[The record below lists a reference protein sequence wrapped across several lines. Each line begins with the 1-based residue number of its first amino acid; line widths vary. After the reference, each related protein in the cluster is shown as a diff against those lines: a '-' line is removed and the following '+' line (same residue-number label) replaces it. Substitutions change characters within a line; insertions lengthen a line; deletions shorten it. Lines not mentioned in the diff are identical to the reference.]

1 MVRTSRN
8 AKKVHR
14 CPICKCSFFSYSENS
29 TLEGSH
35 RSHRNGNPNCRIELA
50 RQREDYRRA
59 GNIDELRFPYAD
71 YVEDDEA
78 SMCDEGNHGNEIE
91 VDEIDNDAHE
101 EMKIGIDDLPESD
114 EDDIE
119 DESIDKEDVDV
130 DSDDEYDRL
139 RRVEDELV
147 IAQIHVD
154 DQEGP
159 EDLGLQCVGNVA
171 KEKND
176 PTHRSYWT
184 NPTTELIGVRIK
196 KRFFNHGVFTGHVQ
210 SYTSPYFYV
219 VYVDKDSE
227 ELSIQE
233 LLPLIDV
240 DWLSRG
246 RNETVEYIEHE
257 DDQKIMDAIGIC
269 TFKITYN
276 FFLIF

>member
-101 EMKIGIDDLPESD
+101 EMKELMTYPNPMKMTLRMNQ
-114 EDDIE
+114 
-119 DESIDKEDVDV
+119 SIRKM
-130 DSDDEYDRL
+130 SM
-139 RRVEDELV
+139 
-147 IAQIHVD
+147 
-154 DQEGP
+154 
-159 EDLGLQCVGNVA
+159 
-171 KEKND
+171 
-176 PTHRSYWT
+176 
-184 NPTTELIGVRIK
+184 LIQMM
-196 KRFFNHGVFTGHVQ
+196 NMTD
-210 SYTSPYFYV
+210 Y
-219 VYVDKDSE
+219 E
-227 ELSIQE
+227 ELKMN
-233 LLPLIDV
+233 
-240 DWLSRG
+240 LS
-246 RNETVEYIEHE
+246 
-257 DDQKIMDAIGIC
+257 
-269 TFKITYN
+269 
-276 FFLIF
+276 